1 MIKSMTGFGRYEAVT
16 EERKITVEMKSVNH
30 RYCDISIRLPKK
42 LNFLEATIRNTIK
55 KSLNRGKIDV
65 FITYEDYTKGSASV
79 KYNKEMAAEY
89 LKYLNLISEELGV
102 KNEITNYNISRYPE
116 VFSLE
121 EQSLDEDA
129 LLEFVLDA
137 VENCCKNITKTREA
151 EGANLKKDI
160 LEKLDF
166 VYNNTTK
173 IEEKSPL
180 LVSAYREK
188 LYAKVKEILED
199 TKLDEAILA
208 TEITMY
214 ADKICVDE
222 ETVRLKSH
230 VDSMKKTLD
239 MKESIGRKLDFI
251 SQEMNR
257 EANTILSK
265 ADDMEITNMAIDLKT
280 EIEKIRE
287 QIQNIE

>member
-1 MIKSMTGFGRYEAVT
+1 MIKSMTGFGRHEAVN
-16 EERKITVEMKSVNH
+16 EERKVVVEMKAVNH

-42 LNFLEATIRNTIK
+42 LNFMESAIRNTIK
-55 KSLNRGKIDV
+55 QYIGRGKVDV
-65 FITYEDYTKGSASV
+65 FITFEDYTQGSASV
-79 KYNKEMAAEY
+79 KYNQAMAGEY
-89 LKYLNLISEELGV
+89 LKYLNQISEDYGV
-102 KNEITNYNISRYPE
+102 PNEVNNVYLSRYPE
-116 VFSLE
+116 VLTLE
-121 EQSLDEDA
+121 EQSIDEDM
-129 LLEFVLDA
+129 LFSSVNEA
-137 VENCCKNITKTREA
+137 VKNACLGMISTREE
-151 EGANLKKDI
+151 EGKNLKKDI
-160 LEKLDF
+160 IAKLDF
-166 VYNNTTK
+166 LETTTAK

-188 LYAKVKEILED
+188 LYTKVQEILED
-199 TKLDEAILA
+199 TKIDDSVVA
-208 TEITMY
+208 TEVTIY

-230 VDSMKKTLD
+230 IKSMKNTLD
-239 MKESIGRKLDFI
+239 MDESIGRKLDFI

-265 ADDMEITNMAIDLKT
+265 ADDMEITNLAIDLKT

>member
-102 KNEITNYNISRYPE
+102 KNEVTNYNISRYPE

-121 EQSLDEDA
+121 EQSLDENA

-137 VENCCKNITKTREA
+137 VDNCCKNITKTREA
-151 EGANLKKDI
+151 EGENLKKDI
-160 LEKLDF
+160 LDKLDF

-230 VDSMKKTLD
+230 VDSMRKTLD

>member
-1 MIKSMTGFGRYEAVT
+1 MIRSMTGFGRYEAVT
-16 EERKITVEMKSVNH
+16 EERKVVVEMKAVNH

-42 LNFLEATIRNTIK
+42 LNFLEASIRNLIK
-55 KSLNRGKIDV
+55 QYIGRGKVDV
-65 FITYEDYTKGSASV
+65 FISYEDYTKGSACV
-79 KYNKEMAAEY
+79 KYNKAMADEY
-89 LKYLNLISEELGV
+89 MKYLNQIAQDYDIP
-102 KNEITNYNISRYPE
+102 NEVNNIYLSRYPE
-116 VFSLE
+116 VFTLE
-121 EQSLDEDA
+121 EQSLDEES
-129 LLEFVLDA
+129 LWNSVNIA
-137 VENCCKNITKTREA
+137 VTQACKSMIVTREE
-151 EGANLKKDI
+151 EGKNLKKDI

-166 VYNNTTK
+166 LNERTEQ
-173 IEEKSPL
+173 IEEKSPA

-188 LYAKVKEILED
+188 LYNKVKEILED
-199 TKLDEAILA
+199 TKIDESVVA
-208 TEITMY
+208 TEVTIY

-230 VDSMKKTLD
+230 IMAMRNTLD
-239 MKESIGRKLDFI
+239 LDESIGRKLDFI

-265 ADDMEITNMAIDLKT
+265 ADDMEITNLAIDLKT

>member
-102 KNEITNYNISRYPE
+102 KNEVTNYNISRYPE

-129 LLEFVLDA
+129 LLEFVLGA

-230 VDSMKKTLD
+230 VDSMRSTLE